1 MTAAHDTPSGA
12 LCDPQEHDTAER
24 IECGNPRWAIIWGT
38 HSRRY
43 FAFPRF
49 TATPGT
55 ITIIT
60 APATSELLDGMRQA
74 ELSASTRRRH
84 P

>member
-1 MTAAHDTPSGA
+1 MTTMGSAADPHEHATAAS
-12 LCDPQEHDTAER
+12 
-24 IECGNPRWAIIWGT
+24 IENSNPRWAIIWGT

-49 TATPGT
+49 KAPPG
-55 ITIIT
+55 TIIT
-60 APATSELLDGMRQA
+60 APATGELLNSMRQA
-74 ELSASTRRRH
+74 ELTASPQQR

>member
-1 MTAAHDTPSGA
+1 VTAAQDTPSGR
-12 LCDPQEHDTAER
+12 LCDPREHDTAER
-24 IECGNPRWAIIWGT
+24 IERGNPRWAVIWGT
-38 HSRRY
+38 HSRQY

-55 ITIIT
+55 IIT
-60 APATSELLDGMRQA
+60 APATTELLDRMRQA
-74 ELSASTRRRH
+74 ELTARSLRRR

>member
-49 TATPGT
+49 TAAPG
-55 ITIIT
+55 TIIT
-60 APATSELLDGMRQA
+60 APATTELLDRMRHA
-74 ELSASTRRRH
+74 ELSARTRH

>member
-1 MTAAHDTPSGA
+1 VTAAHDALGG
-12 LCDPQEHDTAER
+12 LCDPQEHTTAAR
-24 IECGNPRWAIIWGT
+24 IERGNPRWLVIWGT

-49 TATPGT
+49 NAQPGT
-55 ITIIT
+55 IIT
-60 APATSELLDGMRQA
+60 GPGTAELLDGMRHT
-74 ELSASTRRRH
+74 ELTAASSAQQR

>member
-1 MTAAHDTPSGA
+1 MTTMGSAA
-12 LCDPQEHDTAER
+12 DPQEHDTAAR
-24 IECGNPRWAIIWGT
+24 IEHSNPRWAIIWGT

-43 FAFPRF
+43 WAFPRF

-55 ITIIT
+55 IIT
-60 APATSELLDGMRQA
+60 APATTELLDGMREA
-74 ELSASTRRRH
+74 ELSASTLRRH

>member
-1 MTAAHDTPSGA
+1 VTAIPDAPGG
-12 LCDPQEHDTAER
+12 LCDPQEHTTAAR
-24 IECGNPRWAIIWGT
+24 IERGNPRWAIMWGT

-49 TATPGT
+49 NAEPGT
-55 ITIIT
+55 IIT
-60 APATSELLDGMRQA
+60 GPGTAELLDGMRHA
-74 ELSASTRRRH
+74 ELSASSARRR

>member
-1 MTAAHDTPSGA
+1 MTAIPDTAGG
-12 LCDPQEHDTAER
+12 LCDPQEHTTAAR
-24 IECGNPRWAIIWGT
+24 IESGHPRWLVIWGT

-49 TATPGT
+49 AAEPGT
-55 ITIIT
+55 IVTGPGT
-60 APATSELLDGMRQA
+60 AELLDGMRHA
-74 ELSASTRRRH
+74 ELAASSAQRR

>member
-1 MTAAHDTPSGA
+1 VTTAHDTPGG
-12 LCDPQEHDTAER
+12 LCDPQEHTTAAR
-24 IECGNPRWAIIWGT
+24 IERGNPRWLVIWGT

-49 TATPGT
+49 NTPPG
-55 ITIIT
+55 TIIT
-60 APATSELLDGMRQA
+60 APGTAELLDGMRHA
-74 ELSASTRRRH
+74 ELAASSSAQRR

>member
-1 MTAAHDTPSGA
+1 MTAIHDAPGR
-12 LCDPQEHDTAER
+12 LCDPQEHTTAAR
-24 IECGNPRWAIIWGT
+24 IERGNPRWLVIWGT

-49 TATPGT
+49 AAPPGT
-55 ITIIT
+55 IIAAPGT
-60 APATSELLDGMRQA
+60 AELLDGMRHA
-74 ELSASTRRRH
+74 ELTTASSSSAQQQ